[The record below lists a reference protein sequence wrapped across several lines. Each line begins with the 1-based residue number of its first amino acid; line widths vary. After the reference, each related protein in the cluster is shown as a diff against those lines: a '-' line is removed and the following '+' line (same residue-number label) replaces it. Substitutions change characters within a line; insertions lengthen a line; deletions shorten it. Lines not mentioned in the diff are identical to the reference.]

1 LSDSCRAFFAYTL
14 EQSSLDSIFS
24 LSSRMLSHA
33 PGNLFRGIKRENY
46 HITALFLGDISQDQL
61 TSAAEILESV
71 RAECDIPTL
80 AGGTRWIPRG
90 FPSRGSPRLLAMVPR
105 EETSALLSPVL
116 ALREAAAAA
125 GLPFDARGFAPHI
138 TLAYVRR
145 KAPRGEVRAFLESQG
160 RQPGIDGNGL
170 ALKGLN
176 LLVSTLAP
184 GGSVYRVVS

>member
-1 LSDSCRAFFAYTL
+1 
-14 EQSSLDSIFS
+14 
-24 LSSRMLSHA
+24 
-33 PGNLFRGIKRENY
+33 
-46 HITALFLGDISQDQL
+46 
-61 TSAAEILESV
+61 
-71 RAECDIPTL
+71 
-80 AGGTRWIPRG
+80 
-90 FPSRGSPRLLAMVPR
+90 MVPR